1 MRYARSD
8 ARHSPGPLR
17 LLFVGLFAPLW
28 LVGILG
34 CRPEFQKTEHAQP
47 LPLLKRD
54 PREDGRQLSRW
65 PGWRG
70 PDNAAV
76 ARGGAPPIEFSSQ
89 RGFRFKVDV
98 PGRGHSSPVVWDE
111 FVLLT
116 TALDTTDPPTL
127 AVLCF
132 DRADGSLLWQTEVGR
147 AAGSTHVKN
156 GYASASVATDGRRI
170 YAFFGTTGLFALDF
184 AGNVLWRADLG
195 TLEHKWGTAAS
206 PVLFG
211 DTVIQLCDSESQ
223 SYLAAF
229 DTADGR
235 RLWRT
240 EREGAGC
247 WSTPK
252 LVEAE
257 TDAGRRTE
265 LVVNGSGVEGPEG
278 CIIAYDPQSGAELW
292 RVRGTMQYVTP
303 TPLVCEGLVVCAS
316 GRNGPIAA
324 IRPGGSGDVTSERVV
339 WNHRRG
345 GPYIPSGVA
354 YRNRL
359 FFIGDDGTL
368 CCYNAGSGQRI
379 WSERLSGP
387 VTASLVAADGRI
399 YAVTERGRLYVV
411 AAADEFELL
420 AQNEL
425 GAKCLATPAVADGE
439 LLVRTERH
447 LYCFPPERSVAANPP
462 AVAPPDEGPVRED
475 LLVAVSADA
484 PPAAGTSPPTP
495 IPASGESGAGLGT
508 RPGPPRE
515 PPPSETPASEPPPSE
530 EPSSEPPPSD
540 DPPPVTATKDSWPL
554 FRGDPASHGVAVSP
568 LPENP
573 KLLWQFTA
581 GDGFE
586 ATAAIAGGTVFAGS
600 LDGNLYALDL
610 KSGEQRWKFES
621 GLGFTA
627 APAVRGGRVYLGD
640 VDGRFHA
647 IDAHTGRELWKYQTE
662 AEISGGANFYGDNV
676 VFGSQD
682 AVLYCLD
689 AATGKPVWQAD
700 AEDQVR
706 CTPTVVGDR
715 SFVGGCN
722 SKLNVVDLVE
732 GKLVSGVDLS
742 APTLCT
748 PAVEGTMA
756 YVGTDGGA
764 FFAVDWK
771 ASKIVWTYEN
781 HARPSPFW
789 SSAALAGELVVV
801 GSRDKMVHALN
812 RETGERVWVFS
823 TKGKVDSSPV
833 VVGDRVYVG
842 SDDGRLYG
850 LALKTGEEVWR
861 FEAGGRITAS
871 PAVAAGRLVIGNDE
885 GVLYCLGE
893 VGGQ

>member
-1 MRYARSD
+1 MAVF
-8 ARHSPGPLR
+8 AQNKPGPFFVLG
-17 LLFVGLFAPLW
+17 LLLPALLLGAV
-28 LVGILG
+28 G
-34 CRPEFQKTEHAQP
+34 CRPEFQKTENAQP

-54 PREDGRQLSRW
+54 PREDGLQLSRW

-70 PDNAAV
+70 PDSSAV

-89 RGFRFKVDV
+89 HGFRFKVAV
-98 PGRGHSSPVVWDE
+98 PGSGHSSPVVWDE

-116 TALDTTDPPTL
+116 TALDKTDPPTL

-147 AAGSTHVKN
+147 AAGPTHVKN
-156 GYASASVATDGRRI
+156 GYASASVATDSQRI

-184 AGNVLWRADLG
+184 AGKQLWRAELG
-195 TLEHKWGTAAS
+195 TLDHKWGTAAS

-211 DTVIQLCDSESQ
+211 DSVIQLCDSESQ

-229 DTADGR
+229 DAADGQQ
-235 RLWRT
+235 LWRT
-240 EREGAGC
+240 DRVGTGC

-257 TDAGRRTE
+257 ADTGRRTE
-265 LVVNGSGVEGPEG
+265 LVVNGSGVAGSEG
-278 CIIAYDPQSGAELW
+278 CIIAYDPESGGELW
-292 RVRGTMQYVTP
+292 RVRGTKEFVTP

-316 GRNGPIAA
+316 GRNGPITA
-324 IRPGGSGDVTSERVV
+324 IRPGGSGDVTSDRVV
-339 WNHRRG
+339 WKHRRG

-368 CCYNAGSGQRI
+368 SCYNAGSGQRI

-399 YAVTERGRLYVV
+399 YAVTERGGVYV
-411 AAADEFELL
+411 AAAADQFKLL
-420 AQNEL
+420 AKNEL
-425 GAKCLATPAVADGE
+425 DAKCLATPAVADGE

-447 LYCFPPERSVAANPP
+447 LYCFPPEKSVAASPP
-462 AVAPPDEGPVRED
+462 AFDPPNEGLAPED
-475 LLVAVSADA
+475 LLVAVSSDA
-484 PPAAGTSPPTP
+484 QPAADP
-495 IPASGESGAGLGT
+495 
-508 RPGPPRE
+508 E
-515 PPPSETPASEPPPSE
+515 PVSEEPPSE
-530 EPSSEPPPSD
+530 EPPNETPPSEPPSSEALPTD
-540 DPPPVTATKDSWPL
+540 DPPPPPVTATEDSWPL
-554 FRGDPASHGVAVSP
+554 FRGDPASHGVAVSS
-568 LPENP
+568 LPEKP
-573 KLLWQFTA
+573 KLLWQFAA
-581 GDGFE
+581 GDDGFE
-586 ATAAIAGGTVFAGS
+586 GTAAIVGGTVFAGC
-600 LDGNLYALDL
+600 LDGNLYAIDL
-610 KSGEQRWKFES
+610 QGGEKRWKFET

-627 APAVRGGRVYLGD
+627 APAVRGGRVYIGD
-640 VDGRFHA
+640 VDGCFHA
-647 IDAHTGRELWKYQTE
+647 IDARTGQELWKHQTE
-662 AEISGGANFYGDNV
+662 AEINSGANFHGDRV

-682 AVLYCLD
+682 AVLYCLE
-689 AATGKPVWQAD
+689 AATGERVWQAD
-700 AEDQVR
+700 AEDQIR

-732 GKLVSGVDLS
+732 GKLISGVDLS

-781 HARPSPFW
+781 RARPSPFW

-823 TKGKVDSSPV
+823 TKGQVDSSPV

-850 LALKTGEEVWR
+850 LKLATGEEVWR
-861 FEAGGRITAS
+861 FEAGGRILAS
-871 PAVAAGRLVIGNDE
+871 PAVASGRLVIGNDE

-893 VGGQ
+893 DGGQ

>member
-1 MRYARSD
+1 MDEKGTWFVLCEAPFGPFRQNK
-8 ARHSPGPLR
+8 PGPFFVAFIG
-17 LLFVGLFAPLW
+17 LLIPALLLGAV
-28 LVGILG
+28 G
-34 CRPEFQKTEHAQP
+34 CRPEFQASDDARS

-54 PREDGRQLSRW
+54 PREDGLQLSRW

-70 PDNAAV
+70 HDYSAV

-89 RGFRFKVDV
+89 HGFRFKVDV
-98 PGRGHSSPVVWDE
+98 PGSGNSSPVVWDE

-116 TALDTTDPPTL
+116 TALDNTDPPTL

-147 AAGSTHVKN
+147 AVGITHPKN
-156 GYASASVATDGRRI
+156 GYASASVATDGQRI

-184 AGNVLWRADLG
+184 AGKQLWRADLG
-195 TLEHKWGTAAS
+195 ALDHKWGTAAS

-211 DTVIQLCDSESQ
+211 ETVIQLCDSESQ

-229 DTADGR
+229 DQADGHQ
-235 RLWRT
+235 LWRT
-240 EREGAGC
+240 DREGTGC

-257 TDAGRRTE
+257 TDTARRTE
-265 LVVNGSGVEGPEG
+265 LVVNGAGVEGSEG
-278 CIIAYDPQSGAELW
+278 CIIAYDPEDGAELW
-292 RVRGTMQYVTP
+292 RVRGTTRYVTP
-303 TPLVCEGLVVCAS
+303 TPLVCAGLIVCAS
-316 GRNGPIAA
+316 GRNGPVTA

-339 WNHRRG
+339 WKHRRG

-359 FFIGDDGTL
+359 FLIGDDGTL
-368 CCYNAGSGQRI
+368 SCYNAGSGQRI

-387 VTASLVAADGRI
+387 VTASLVAAAGRI
-399 YAVTERGRLYVV
+399 YALTERGRVYVA
-411 AAADEFELL
+411 AAADEFKLL
-420 AQNEL
+420 ARNEL

-447 LYCFPPERSVAANPP
+447 LYCFPPERSVAASPP
-462 AVAPPDEGPVRED
+462 AGGPPDEGSASEGRP
-475 LLVAVSADA
+475 VAVSDDAQPVAD
-484 PPAAGTSPPTP
+484 PEPVSET
-495 IPASGESGAGLGT
+495 L
-508 RPGPPRE
+508 PGQA
-515 PPPSETPASEPPPSE
+515 PPSETPADGAPPNDS
-530 EPSSEPPPSD
+530 
-540 DPPPVTATKDSWPL
+540 PPPVTATKDSWPL
-554 FRGDPASHGVAVSP
+554 FRGDPASHGVAVSS
-568 LPENP
+568 LPEKP
-573 KLLWQFTA
+573 KLLWQFAA
-581 GDGFE
+581 GDDGFE
-586 ATAAIAGGTVFAGS
+586 GTAAIAGGTVFAGC
-600 LDGNLYALDL
+600 LDGNLYAIDL
-610 KSGEQRWKFES
+610 KTGEQRWKFET

-627 APAVRGGRVYLGD
+627 APAVRGGRVYIGD
-640 VDGRFHA
+640 VDGCFHA
-647 IDAHTGRELWKYQTE
+647 IDARTGQELWKYQTE
-662 AEISGGANFYGDNV
+662 AEINSGANFHGDRV

-682 AVLYCLD
+682 AVLYCLN
-689 AATGKPVWQAD
+689 AATGELVWRAD
-700 AEDQVR
+700 AEDQIR
-706 CTPTVVGDR
+706 CTPTIVGDR

-722 SKLNVVDLVE
+722 SKLNVVDLAE

-756 YVGTDGGA
+756 YVGTDGGT

-771 ASKIVWTYEN
+771 ASKIAWTYEN
-781 HARPSPFW
+781 RSRPSPFW
-789 SSAALAGELVVV
+789 SSAALAANLVVV
-801 GSRDKMVHALN
+801 GSRDKMVHALD

-823 TKGKVDSSPV
+823 TKGQVDSSPV

-850 LALKTGEEVWR
+850 LELETGKEVWR
-861 FEAGGRITAS
+861 FEAGGRILAS

-893 VGGQ
+893 DRGQ